1 MNDVLYSI
9 AGILIPFAGTSLGSS
24 LVFFMKKNMNEKF
37 RKLTVGF
44 AAGVMIAASVW
55 SLIIPSVEMAENQG
69 VIAWIPAAVGLIS
82 GAVFLLL
89 INRVAEKFESKENG
103 KKLNMLMFS
112 VTLHNIPEGM
122 AVGVVFAG
130 FLSGNA
136 GIALFEA
143 IVLAI
148 GIAIQNIP
156 EGAIISMP
164 LKIEGKSKGKAFLSG
179 VLSGAVEPIAAFITV
194 LLLNAVV
201 PLLPYLLSFAAGA
214 MIFVVAEELIPEMHE
229 GKKSSL
235 RSNWCNN
242 WICTNDGT

>member
-55 SLIIPSVEMAENQG
+55 SLIIPSVEMAESQG

-89 INRVAEKFESKENG
+89 INKLAEKFESKENG

-112 VTLHNIPEGM
+112 VTLHNIPEGLSQSRVCEN
-122 AVGVVFAG
+122 AWDNLSSKILTNRIKKDTVG
-130 FLSGNA
+130 
-136 GIALFEA
+136 
-143 IVLAI
+143 
-148 GIAIQNIP
+148 
-156 EGAIISMP
+156 
-164 LKIEGKSKGKAFLSG
+164 
-179 VLSGAVEPIAAFITV
+179 
-194 LLLNAVV
+194 
-201 PLLPYLLSFAAGA
+201 
-214 MIFVVAEELIPEMHE
+214 
-229 GKKSSL
+229 
-235 RSNWCNN
+235 
-242 WICTNDGT
+242 